1 MSASSRNV
9 TSATPDGVSFEVLV
23 NAITDYA
30 IYRLDQ
36 DGIIASGN
44 PGAER
49 QQGYQPHEIVGQPYS
64 LFFTPED
71 RVAGVP
77 DRILAEA
84 RANGRCE
91 AEGWRVGKDGSQF
104 WVQAVLETIRSPTG
118 ELIGFTKVARDITK
132 RRQAEQR
139 LVERERRF
147 RILVEGVIDYA
158 IFLLD
163 PSGVVTNWNAGAQK
177 IKGYTAE
184 EIVGHH
190 FSRFYT
196 NEDRAVGLP
205 AKVLEIAVREGRYE
219 SEGWRLR
226 KDGTRFWAAVV
237 VDAIRDEKGQIVG
250 FAKVT
255 RDATKKREAQEALR
269 QSERQFRL
277 LVGGVTD
284 YAFIMLDPNGI
295 VSSWNAGA
303 EKIKGYKATE
313 IIGEHFSKFYT
324 EEDRTAGLP
333 LRSLGTALAEGR
345 FEAEGLRVRKDGT
358 VFWANVI
365 IDPVRDEKGELIG
378 YAKITR
384 DITERREAQRN
395 LQEAQ
400 LQLAH
405 SQKME
410 ALGQLTGGVAH
421 DFNNLL
427 MVVSGHVRKIRKA
440 AAGNPGIMQSAQFIE
455 EAVSSGVR
463 LTRQLLTFSRRQSL
477 DPVYFF
483 PSEAIENIR
492 AMLADSIGG
501 APLVTAIPADIWP
514 VHADLGEFDAAI
526 VNIVI
531 NARDAMPDGGTISIT
546 GENTHLHFD
555 SANLP
560 VQGDYVC
567 LAVADTGTGIAP
579 DILPKI
585 FEPFFTTKKVGKGTG
600 LGLSQV
606 HGFVHQSGGSIVVK
620 SEPGKGTRVSLYFPR
635 ARAGD
640 LLSAAVSERGKDVHV
655 RGSALVVDDNAPVLE
670 ITKFLLE
677 DLGFKVR
684 AAGDSHAALAAFDE
698 GSFDLVLSDIVMP
711 GPMNGLQLAR
721 AIRERH
727 PDVPIILATGYS
739 EFARDAAKEFF
750 VLRKPFQLS
759 DLSDAVA
766 ELSKGRTPVGDLIR
780 CPPKR

>member
-1 MSASSRNV
+1 MSASSQTV
-9 TSATPDGVSFEVLV
+9 TPDGASFEALV
-23 NAITDYA
+23 NAVTDYA
-30 IYRLDQ
+30 IYRLDPN
-36 DGIIASGN
+36 GIIVSGN

-49 QQGYQPHEIVGQPYS
+49 QQDYRPHEIVGQPYS

-71 RVAGVP
+71 QAAGAP

-91 AEGWRVGKDGSQF
+91 VEGWRVRKDGSQF
-104 WVQAVLETIRSPTG
+104 WVQGVLETIRSPTG
-118 ELIGFTKVARDITK
+118 ELIGFAKIARDITQ
-132 RRQAEQR
+132 RRQAERR

-163 PSGVVTNWNAGAQK
+163 PSGVVTSWNAGAQR

-196 NEDRAVGLP
+196 SEDRVAGLP
-205 AKVLEIAVREGRYE
+205 AKVLEIAAREGRYE
-219 SEGWRLR
+219 SEGWRVR

-250 FAKVT
+250 FAKIT
-255 RDATKKREAQEALR
+255 RDATEKREAQEALR

-284 YAFIMLDPNGI
+284 YAIFMLDPNGI

-303 EKIKGYKATE
+303 EKIKGYKSTE
-313 IIGEHFSKFYT
+313 IIGRHFSKFYT
-324 EEDRTAGLP
+324 EEDRAAGLP
-333 LRSLGTALAEGR
+333 LHSLGIALSEGR
-345 FEAEGLRVRKDGT
+345 FESEGQRVRKDGT

-384 DITERREAQRN
+384 DITERREVQRN

-427 MVVSGHVRKIRKA
+427 MVVSGHIRKIRNA
-440 AAGNPGIMQSAQFIE
+440 AAGNPGIMQSARFIE
-455 EAVSSGVR
+455 EAVNSGAR

-477 DPVYFF
+477 NPVYFL

-492 AMLADSIGG
+492 AMLAGSIGD
-501 APLVTAIPADIWP
+501 ARLVAAIPADIWP

-531 NARDAMPDGGTISIT
+531 NAHDAMPDGGTISIT
-546 GENTHLHFD
+546 GENTYFHFD
-555 SANLP
+555 SSNQP

-567 LAVADTGTGIAP
+567 LTVTDTGTGIAP

-585 FEPFFTTKKVGKGTG
+585 FEPFFTTKRADKGTG

-620 SEPGKGTRVSLYFPR
+620 SEPGKGTRVSLFFPR
-635 ARAGD
+635 ARAGE
-640 LLSAAVSERGKDVHV
+640 LLAAAVSEQGKDVHV
-655 RGSALVVDDNAPVLE
+655 RGSALVIDDNAPVLE

-677 DLGFKVR
+677 DLGFKAR

-739 EFARDAAKEFF
+739 EFAREAAKEFF

-766 ELSKGRTPVGDLIR
+766 ELSKDRDRTGKLAWF
-780 CPPKR
+780 PPKR